1 LAVVERQLLSVVNGL
16 YGAVA
21 HPTAW
26 PAAMESLADVLRSD
40 HAMLWMG
47 AGPVSQADLVAT
59 RIDHEEFTRR
69 QAAYDASAPQ
79 FSEWLPIGAGTRDAL
94 IPDRDYE
101 RDSHYNEV
109 VRHVGGFHALFARGR
124 QPGAAFRLAACR
136 PRKQGNFGHDDLAR
150 LERLMPHLTNVS
162 SLHIRLGI
170 AEAKESALVALL
182 DRLSTAL
189 VLVDGTGRPVF
200 ANKAAERIAESGDIE
215 LRCDGL
221 AAATAHETRSL
232 REAIAA
238 VSAATATESQNVC
251 LDRAAGRLPLLATV
265 LPFAELDVAL
275 PGCRAPRAAVFI
287 AEPERAGAI
296 DRQALSKLFGLTPR
310 ETDVA
315 VLLAEGMSPERIAE
329 RLDLGRG
336 TVGSHLKRAFD
347 KTDTHSQA
355 ALAALVG
362 RITRPVN

>member
-1 LAVVERQLLSVVNGL
+1 MTERQLHSVVNGL
-16 YGAVA
+16 YEAVA

-26 PAAMESLADVLRSD
+26 PAAMDALADLLRSD

-69 QAAYDASAPQ
+69 QVAYDACAPQ
-79 FSEWLPIGAGTRDAL
+79 FAEWLPLGAVTRDAL
-94 IPDRDYE
+94 VADRDYE

-109 VRHVGGFHALFARGR
+109 VRHVGGFHALFARAR
-124 QPGAAFRLAACR
+124 KPGAAFRLAACR
-136 PRKQGNFGHDDLAR
+136 HRNQGNFDSDDLAR
-150 LERLMPHLTNVS
+150 LERLMPHLANVS
-162 SLHIRLGI
+162 SLHIRLGM
-170 AEAKESALVALL
+170 AEAQETALVGLL

-189 VLVDGTGRPVF
+189 VLVDPSGRPVF
-200 ANKAAERIAESGDIE
+200 ANRAAERIAGSGDIE
-215 LRCDGL
+215 LRRDGL
-221 AAATAHETRSL
+221 AAATAADTRSL

-238 VSAATATESQNVC
+238 VSMEPAAPGRCVC
-251 LDRAAGRLPLLATV
+251 LGRATGRLPLLATV

-275 PGCRAPRAAVFI
+275 PGCPAPRAAVFI
-287 AEPERAGAI
+287 SEPERADAI

-310 ETDVA
+310 ESDVA
-315 VLLAEGMSPERIAE
+315 VLLAQGMSLDRIAE

-362 RITRPVN
+362 RITRPAN

>member
-1 LAVVERQLLSVVNGL
+1 
-16 YGAVA
+16 
-21 HPTAW
+21 
-26 PAAMESLADVLRSD
+26 MESLADMLNSD

-59 RIDHEEFTRR
+59 RVDHEEFTRR
-69 QAAYDASAPQ
+69 QAVYDANAPQ
-79 FSEWLPIGAGTRDAL
+79 FAEWLPIGAGTRAAL

-136 PRKQGNFGHDDLAR
+136 HRKHGNFAQDELAR
-150 LERLMPHLTNVS
+150 LERLMPHLANVS

-170 AEAKESALVALL
+170 AEAKESALTGLL

-189 VLVDGTGRPVF
+189 VLMDGSGRPVF
-200 ANKAAERIAESGDIE
+200 ANKAAERLAESGDIE

-221 AAATAHETRSL
+221 AAGTDAATRSL

-238 VSAATATESQNVC
+238 VSAEAVAESRNVC
-251 LDRAAGRLPLLATV
+251 LGRTTSRLPLLATV
-265 LPFAELDVAL
+265 LPFAEFEIAL
-275 PGCRAPRAAVFI
+275 PGCAAPRAAVFI
-287 AEPERAGAI
+287 SEPERADAV
-296 DRQALSKLFGLTPR
+296 DRRAVSQLFGLTPR

-315 VLLAEGMSPERIAE
+315 VLLAEGMSLDGIAE
-329 RLDLGRG
+329 RLGLGRG

-355 ALAALVG
+355 ALTALVG